1 MKKYLPILLISIR
14 ILQVGMTVGK
24 LLGLP
29 LPSANLFPVSE
40 LKSIMA
46 LNNSNNE
53 QDKLMTLALNK
64 MSDVINQQ
72 ID

>member
-1 MKKYLPILLISIR
+1 MDWF
-14 ILQVGMTVGK
+14 LQVGMTVGK

-46 LNNSNNE
+46 LNNSNNV
-53 QDKLMTLALNK
+53 QDKLTTLALNKNK
-64 MSDVINQQ
+64 MSDVINQP
-72 ID
+72 IDQSF

>member
-1 MKKYLPILLISIR
+1 
-14 ILQVGMTVGK
+14 MTVGK

-46 LNNSNNE
+46 LNNSNNV
-53 QDKLMTLALNK
+53 QDKLTTLALNKNK
-64 MSDVINQQ
+64 MSDVINQP
-72 ID
+72 IDQSF